1 VTEGSG
7 RRGPG
12 NPQAVPRSDK
22 EAPQGGAPV
31 GRAPLPPARVTVLGP
46 GGVGGLLA
54 GLLARR
60 GDRVTCLA
68 PPATAAHLAANGLEL
83 RSPALGDARVA
94 VEAATRLD
102 HPVDVCFVTVKA
114 AQLGAAVEAVPAGA
128 LGDGLVVPFLNG
140 IDHVA
145 WLRGRYP
152 PDQVVAGTIR
162 VESTRV
168 GPGVI
173 EHASPFAVV
182 ELAAGKAPRVRV
194 EELAARL
201 AETGLDVTV
210 RDDEATTL
218 WSKLAVLAPI
228 ALVTTWT
235 AAPFGEARAGHRDE
249 LAAVTHEI
257 ARAARADGVELDPAA
272 ILAIIDQ
279 FPDGHRSSMQKDATA
294 GRPIELDAIGG
305 TILRAADR
313 AGTGAPVTARL
324 VADLRERFG

>member
-1 VTEGSG
+1 V
-7 RRGPG
+7 
-12 NPQAVPRSDK
+12 AD
-22 EAPQGGAPV
+22 
-31 GRAPLPPARVTVLGP
+31 PLPPARVAVLGP
-46 GGVGGLLA
+46 GGVGGLVA
-54 GLLARR
+54 ALLARR

-83 RSPALGDARVA
+83 RSPALGDVRVKA
-94 VEAATRLD
+94 GAATRLD

-114 AQLGAAVEAVPAGA
+114 AQLAAAVEAVPAEL

-140 IDHVA
+140 VDHVA

-182 ELAAGKAPRVRV
+182 ELAAGKAPRERV

-210 RDDEATTL
+210 RDDEAGTL
-218 WSKLAVLAPI
+218 WAKLAVLAPI

-235 AAPFGEARAGHRDE
+235 AAPLGEARAGHRDE

-257 ARAARADGVELDPAA
+257 AEAARADGVELDPAA
-272 ILAIIDQ
+272 ILAVLDQ
-279 FPDGHRSSMQKDATA
+279 LPDGMRSSMQKDAAA

-313 AGTGAPVTARL
+313 AGTQAPVTTRL

>member
-1 VTEGSG
+1 VVND
-7 RRGPG
+7 R
-12 NPQAVPRSDK
+12 
-22 EAPQGGAPV
+22 
-31 GRAPLPPARVTVLGP
+31 LPPARVAVLGP

-54 GLLARR
+54 ALLARR
-60 GDRVTCLA
+60 GDQVTCLA
-68 PPATAAHLAANGLEL
+68 PPATAAHLAASGLEL
-83 RSPALGDARVA
+83 RSAAFGDARVA
-94 VEAATRLD
+94 VEAASRLE
-102 HPVDVCFVTVKA
+102 HPVDALLVTVKA
-114 AQLGAAVEAVPAGA
+114 AQLEAAVEAVPAEA

-168 GPGVI
+168 APGVI

-182 ELAAGKAPRVRV
+182 ELAAGKAPRGRV
-194 EELAARL
+194 EELGARL
-201 AETGLDVTV
+201 AETGLEVTV

-228 ALVTTWT
+228 ALVTT
-235 AAPFGEARAGHRDE
+235 AAEAPFGEARARRWE
-249 LAAVTHEI
+249 EAVAVAHEI
-257 ARAARADGVELDPAA
+257 VAAARADGVELDEAA
-272 ILAIIDQ
+272 IVGVLDRI
-279 FPDGHRSSMQKDATA
+279 PDGMRSSMQKDAAA

-313 AGTGAPVTARL
+313 AGTDAPVTARL

>member
-1 VTEGSG
+1 V
-7 RRGPG
+7 
-12 NPQAVPRSDK
+12 SD
-22 EAPQGGAPV
+22 
-31 GRAPLPPARVTVLGP
+31 PLPPARVAVLGP

-60 GDRVTCLA
+60 GDQVTCLA
-68 PPATAAHLAANGLEL
+68 PPATAAHLATHGLEL

-94 VEAATRLD
+94 VEAADRLD
-102 HPVDVCFVTVKA
+102 HEVDVCFVTVKA
-114 AQLGAAVEAVPAGA
+114 AQLAEAVEAVPAQV

-173 EHASPFAVV
+173 EHVSPFAVV
-182 ELAAGKAPRVRV
+182 ELAAGDGPKARV
-194 EELAARL
+194 EEVAARL

-210 RDDEATTL
+210 RDDEARTL

-228 ALVTTWT
+228 ALVTTW
-235 AAPFGEARAGHRDE
+235 AEAPFGEARARHWDE
-249 LAAVTHEI
+249 VAAVAREI
-257 ARAARADGVELDPAA
+257 VLAARADAVELDEAA
-272 ILAIIDQ
+272 VVGLLEKV
-279 FPDGHRSSMQKDATA
+279 PDGMRSSMQKDAAA
-294 GRPIELDAIGG
+294 GRPTELDAIGG
-305 TILRAADR
+305 TILRAAGR
-313 AGTGAPVTARL
+313 AGSDAPVTARL
-324 VADLRERFG
+324 VADLEARLG

>member
-1 VTEGSG
+1 M
-7 RRGPG
+7 
-12 NPQAVPRSDK
+12 AD
-22 EAPQGGAPV
+22 A
-31 GRAPLPPARVTVLGP
+31 LPPARVAVLGP

-54 GLLARR
+54 ALLARR

-68 PPATAAHLAANGLEL
+68 PPATAAHLAADGLEL

-114 AQLGAAVEAVPAGA
+114 AQLGAAVEAVPAEA

-182 ELAAGKAPRVRV
+182 ELAAGKAPRARV
-194 EELAARL
+194 EELGARL
-201 AETGLDVTV
+201 AETGLEVAV

-272 ILAIIDQ
+272 ILAILDQ
-279 FPDGHRSSMQKDATA
+279 LPDGMRSSMQKDAAA

-313 AGTGAPVTARL
+313 AGTQAPVTARL
-324 VADLRERFG
+324 VADLQRRFG

>member
-1 VTEGSG
+1 V
-7 RRGPG
+7 
-12 NPQAVPRSDK
+12 AD
-22 EAPQGGAPV
+22 
-31 GRAPLPPARVTVLGP
+31 PLPPARVAVLGP

-54 GLLARR
+54 ALLARR

-114 AQLGAAVEAVPAGA
+114 TQLGAAVEAVPAGA

-182 ELAAGKAPRVRV
+182 ELAAGKAPRARV
-194 EELAARL
+194 EELGARL

-210 RDDEATTL
+210 RDDEATAL

-235 AAPFGEARAGHRDE
+235 AAPFGEARDGHRDE

-272 ILAIIDQ
+272 ILAILDRL
-279 FPDGHRSSMQKDATA
+279 PDGMRSSMQKDAAA

-305 TILRAADR
+305 TILRAAAR
-313 AGTGAPVTARL
+313 AGTDAPVTARL
-324 VADLRERFG
+324 VAELGAR